1 MSSVLSRLRPVGH
14 SPLPIADIHS
24 IAAVQPQWVPPN
36 CSFEIDDVESD
47 WLYRFNHFDF
57 IHAREFLLS
66 IRDWPRLIGQAYE
79 HLKPGG
85 YLELSCSLP
94 EASSDDGTVPDNS
107 AWKEFTN
114 IFFEI
119 GDKIGASGRAP
130 KLWKSQL
137 LSQGFDDVHEHV
149 FKIPSSP
156 WPRDRRLKHIGALEV
171 ANLDKGAEAILIRG
185 MTGVLGRSKE
195 EATVSPRMERPIV

>member
-1 MSSVLSRLRPVGH
+1 MTALNSLANGS
-14 SPLPIADIHS
+14 S

-47 WLYRFNHFDF
+47 WLYRLNHFDL

-66 IRDWPRLIGQAYE
+66 IRDWDKLIAQSYD

-85 YLELSCSLP
+85 YLELSSSVP
-94 EASSDDGTVPDNS
+94 DAGSDDGTVPQDS
-107 AWKEFTN
+107 AWKEFTDV
-114 IFFEI
+114 FFEI
-119 GDKIGASGRAP
+119 GEKIGASGQAP
-130 KLWKSQL
+130 KQWKTKL
-137 LSQGFDDVHEHV
+137 MARGFEDVHEYV

-156 WPRDRRLKHIGALEV
+156 WAKDRRLKQIGALEV

-195 EATVSPRMERPIV
+195 EATVCPCATT

>member
-1 MSSVLSRLRPVGH
+1 VSWSH
-14 SPLPIADIHS
+14 SNTTFADNYS

-47 WLYRFNHFDF
+47 WLYRLNHFDF
-57 IHAREFLLS
+57 IHAREFLLA
-66 IRDWPRLIGQAYE
+66 IRDWDKLIQQAFD

-85 YLELSCSLP
+85 YLELSCSVP
-94 EASSDDGTVPDNS
+94 DPGSDDGTVPQNS

-114 IFFEI
+114 VFFQI
-119 GDKIGASGRAP
+119 GEKIGASGHAP
-130 KLWKSQL
+130 KEWKSKL
-137 LSQGFDDVHEHV
+137 LSKGFEDVHEHV

-171 ANLDKGAEAILIRG
+171 ANLDKGAEALLIRG

-195 EATVSPRMERPIV
+195 EATVCRCAIGQSP